1 MEKIISGIL
10 AIIMGVET
18 AILGVLPEKEVK
30 FKNDD
35 LVQIKSED
43 ELKELL
49 SEYIND
55 NNRHYVTGGIIF
67 DTVDDM
73 VFNESAIMKGDA
85 AESATAAGADGSNDF
100 SETNVQVEGVDESDI
115 VKTNGEYIYYL
126 TDGNLQVIK
135 AFPADNMEIV
145 KTIEINEDYWF
156 GNELYLDEN
165 YITVVGTTQ
174 REIGIIKEITDSIF
188 NRSYYKPTENVS
200 TIKVYDVDTYELVR
214 EFNISGN
221 YVSSRKI
228 GDDIYMISN
237 KYIYDMNEILPVCRD
252 TAESVEYKE
261 IPANEIC
268 YFKDFETCNYMIVSS
283 VSLDK
288 IKEEANVQ
296 TFLGAGSEIYASKTA
311 LYVTRGEYDY
321 DVVATPKKV
330 SFDVAITTPVTSRYS
345 TKIHKFEIDDG
356 EIEYTATGSVPG
368 SLLNQFSMDEYDGY
382 FRITTTDNT
391 DWENSTNN
399 LYVLDKDLEVVGK
412 IEGLAK
418 GERIYSTRFMGDK
431 CYVVTYKTVDPLF
444 VIDLSN
450 PNAPEVLGELK
461 IPGYSDYLH
470 PFGENYLIGFGKDS
484 VEKSYMDWNGEMQV
498 TAYDTGL
505 KLAIFDIT
513 EFSNPKELHSVKIGG
528 RGSWSELSSN
538 HKSLLFDEEMG
549 IFAFPATVCEETK
562 FYKDGTPMYGDVEF
576 EGALIFDLSVEDG
589 IKLRG
594 KISHKNGNK
603 YSANVE
609 RILYIQDVLYTLSS
623 EMVKANDI
631 NTVEEIGKIS
641 IDK

>member
-1 MEKIISGIL
+1 MVNIVSGIL
-10 AIIMGVET
+10 AIIMGIES
-18 AILGVLPEKEVK
+18 AILGILPEREVK
-30 FKNDD
+30 KKNDD
-35 LVQIKSED
+35 LVQIKSEK

-55 NNRHYVTGGIIF
+55 NNRYYVTDGIF
-67 DTVDDM
+67 FGTAVDDM
-73 VFNESAIMKGDA
+73 AVNESAVVKGD
-85 AESATAAGADGSNDF
+85 SAQSAPAAGAESSREY

-115 VKTNGEYIYYL
+115 MKTNGEYIYYL
-126 TDGNLQVIK
+126 TQGKLQVIK
-135 AFPADNMEIV
+135 ASPANSMKIV
-145 KTIEINEDYWF
+145 KTIEVSEDYWY
-156 GNELYLDEN
+156 GNELYLDEK

-174 REIGIIKEITDSIF
+174 REINTIQQITDSIF
-188 NRSYYKPTENVS
+188 NKSYYKPTESVS
-200 TIKVYDVDTYELVR
+200 TIKVYDVNTYELVR
-214 EFNISGN
+214 EFNISGS

-237 KYIYDMNEILPVCRD
+237 KYIYDMAEILPVCRD
-252 TAESVEYKE
+252 TAIDEEYVE

-283 VSLDK
+283 VSLDNIDK
-288 IKEEANVQ
+288 EANVQ
-296 TFLGAGSEIYASKTA
+296 TFLGAGSEIYASKTS
-311 LYVTRGEYDY
+311 LYVTRGEYEY
-321 DVVATPKKV
+321 DAVATPRRV
-330 SFDVAITTPVTSRYS
+330 GIIEVNAMNARYL

-356 EIEYTATGSVPG
+356 EIEYAATGSVPG

-382 FRITTTDNT
+382 FRITTTDST

-399 LYVLDKDLEVVGK
+399 LYVLDEDLEVVGK

-450 PNAPEVLGELK
+450 PRAPEVLGELK

-470 PFGENYLIGFGKDS
+470 PLGENYLIGFGKDS
-484 VEKSYMDWNGEMQV
+484 VEKSYINWNGEMQV

-513 EFSNPKELHSVKIGG
+513 DFANPKVLHSVKIGG

-549 IFAFPATVCEETK
+549 IFAFPATVCEGTR
-562 FYKDGTPMYGDVEF
+562 FYEDGTPMYGDVEF
-576 EGALIFDLSVEDG
+576 EGALIFDLSIENG
-589 IKLRG
+589 INLRG
-594 KISHKNGNK
+594 KIAHEGKNK
-603 YSANVE
+603 YSSTIE
-609 RILYIQDVLYTLSS
+609 RILYIGDVLYTLSS
-623 EMVKANDI
+623 EMVKASDI
-631 NTVEEIGKIS
+631 MTVEEIGRVN

>member
-1 MEKIISGIL
+1 MVNIVSGIL
-10 AIIMGVET
+10 AIIMGIES
-18 AILGVLPEKEVK
+18 AILGILPEREVK
-30 FKNDD
+30 KKSDD
-35 LVQIKSED
+35 LVQIKSEK

-55 NNRHYVTGGIIF
+55 NNRYYVSDGIF
-67 DTVDDM
+67 FGTAVDDM
-73 VFNESAIMKGDA
+73 AVNESAVVKGD
-85 AESATAAGADGSNDF
+85 SAQSAPAAGAESSREY

-115 VKTNGEYIYYL
+115 MKTNGEYIYYL
-126 TDGNLQVIK
+126 TQGKLQVIK
-135 AFPADNMEIV
+135 ASPANSMKIV
-145 KTIEINEDYWF
+145 KTIEVSEDYWY
-156 GNELYLDEN
+156 GNELYLDEK

-174 REIGIIKEITDSIF
+174 REINTIQQITDSIF
-188 NRSYYKPTENVS
+188 NKSYYKPTESVS
-200 TIKVYDVDTYELVR
+200 TIKVYDVNTYELVR
-214 EFNISGN
+214 EFNISGS

-237 KYIYDMNEILPVCRD
+237 KYIYDMAEILPVCRD
-252 TAESVEYKE
+252 TAIDEEYIE

-283 VSLDK
+283 VSLDN
-288 IKEEANVQ
+288 IDEEANVQ
-296 TFLGAGSEIYASKTA
+296 TFLGAGSEIYASTTS
-311 LYVTRGEYDY
+311 LYVTRGEYEY
-321 DVVATPKKV
+321 DAVATPRRGGIIEV
-330 SFDVAITTPVTSRYS
+330 NPMNSRYS

-356 EIEYTATGSVPG
+356 EIEYAATGSVPG

-382 FRITTTDNT
+382 FRITTTDST

-399 LYVLDKDLEVVGK
+399 LYVLDEDLEIVGK

-450 PNAPEVLGELK
+450 PRAPEVLGELK

-470 PFGENYLIGFGKDS
+470 PLGENYLIGFGKDS
-484 VEKSYMDWNGEMQV
+484 VEKSYINWNGEMQV

-513 EFSNPKELHSVKIGG
+513 DFANPKVLHSVKIGG

-549 IFAFPATVCEETK
+549 IFAFPATVCEGTR
-562 FYKDGTPMYGDVEF
+562 FYEDGTPMYGDVEF
-576 EGALIFDLSVEDG
+576 EGALIFDLSIENG
-589 IKLRG
+589 INLRG
-594 KISHKNGNK
+594 KIAHEGKNK
-603 YSANVE
+603 YSSTIE
-609 RILYIQDVLYTLSS
+609 RILYIGDVLYTLSS
-623 EMVKANDI
+623 EMVKASDI
-631 NTVEEIGKIS
+631 MTVEEIGRVN